1 MVEVPIK
8 RAMIEAAET
17 VALLADSEKF
27 SMAGLV
33 WVTDA
38 RSIDTIVTDAPVP
51 PACRAAVDRF
61 GVEVTVA

>member
-17 VALLADSEKF
+17 VALLADSAKF
-27 SMAGLV
+27 SMAGMV

-38 RSIDTIVTDAPVP
+38 RALDTIVTDAPVP
-51 PACRAAVDRF
+51 DSCDAAAERF
-61 GVEVTVA
+61 GVEVTVV